1 MKTGDKIEQRWRVE
15 AVLDDI
21 RYPYVVADNWYTEEE
36 EKCIWKELDF
46 YSTMGQKERAE
57 DNCAEK
63 NGMPLANSY
72 RFYVENYYKETH
84 KHISTILSGD
94 YKVRSVEFHKIVEKC
109 LPYYRSFDTTNRTS
123 TIISYYEE
131 NDHYKPHSD
140 HFAWTMLI
148 WMVKEPKHFD
158 GGDFKLIEPGHEI
171 KLKNNRMV
179 FFPSCFLHS
188 VTPLKFHTQ
197 PKDVGYGR
205 YCITHFF
212 YSAPGS

>member
-72 RFYVENYYKETH
+72 RFYVENYYKETY

>member
-46 YSTMGQKERAE
+46 YSTMRQKERAE

-72 RFYVENYYKETH
+72 RFYVENYYKETY

>member
-1 MKTGDKIEQRWRVE
+1 MKTGDKIEQRWRAE

-94 YKVRSVEFHKIVEKC
+94 YKARLVEFHKIVEKC